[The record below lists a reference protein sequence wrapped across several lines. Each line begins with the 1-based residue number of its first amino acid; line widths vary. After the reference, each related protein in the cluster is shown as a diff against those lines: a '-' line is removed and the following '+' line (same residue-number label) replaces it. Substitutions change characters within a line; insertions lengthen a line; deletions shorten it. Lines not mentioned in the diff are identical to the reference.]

1 MQLLTVLTRAPQVRL
16 CDITGLEVADR
27 RGYLTMELEAGKD
40 GVLLLRWDVRHAC
53 WPFLFESLW
62 VCFLCSW
69 FASYKHLNMFA
80 LS

>member
-53 WPFLFESLW
+53 WPFLFESPLGFLLLFI
-62 VCFLCSW
+62 VCFL
-69 FASYKHLNMFA
+69 
-80 LS
+80 